1 MISNIRDSVD
11 NCLRRTIKNIN
22 EKKYSKKNFRSNRDT
37 YENSSVVVLI
47 SLPVN
52 LISDSFDVSMIK
64 IKVILMKASL
74 EDTEIVLE
82 VCYSR
87 EKCKKI

>member
-22 EKKYSKKNFRSNRDT
+22 EKKYSKKNFRSNRET

-47 SLPVN
+47 SLRCQYDKDQSYIN
-52 LISDSFDVSMIK
+52 E
-64 IKVILMKASL
+64 SL
-74 EDTEIVLE
+74 PRRYRNSAGSLL
-82 VCYSR
+82 
-87 EKCKKI
+87 